1 MRIALG
7 LAYDGSF
14 DAGWQR
20 QSHRSSLQAHV
31 EHALSQVAAVSIE
44 VLCAGRTDKGV
55 HATAQVIHFDTTVV
69 RESLAWLAG
78 TNHYLPNYI
87 KVHWAKQT
95 SDDFHARFKA
105 TYRRYWYCLQVSAT
119 PFAFFPQ
126 GITRWPHV
134 LDVESMQ
141 AALPYL
147 LGTQDFSAF
156 RDKQCQ
162 AKSPIKT
169 IEHCRLI
176 CQHDWIIL
184 DIKADA
190 FLHHMVRNIMGALL
204 AIGEQRY
211 PPVWLAQ
218 VIASRDRRAAWI
230 TAPPNGLYLVDVGY
244 AEQWQLPQS
253 LQLPWF
259 LSSLGVNSAERLLPD

>member
-7 LAYDGSF
+7 LSYDGSF

-20 QSHRSSLQAHV
+20 QQHCASLQAHV
-31 EHALSQVAAVSIE
+31 EHALSKVAASPIE
-44 VLCAGRTDKGV
+44 TVCAGRTDKGV
-55 HATAQVIHFDTTVV
+55 HATAQVIHFDTMVE
-69 RESLAWLAG
+69 REIYAWIAG
-78 TNHYLPNYI
+78 VNHYLPRYI
-87 KVHWAKQT
+87 KVHWARHV

-105 TYRRYWYCLQVSAT
+105 QSRRYLYIVHMSPASLAH
-119 PFAFFPQ
+119 FPQ
-126 GITRWPHV
+126 GVTRWPRE
-134 LDVESMQ
+134 LDLVSIQ
-141 AALPYL
+141 AALPTL

-156 RDKQCQ
+156 RDRQCQ

-176 CQHDWIIL
+176 EKPQGFIL

-204 AIGEQRY
+204 AIGEQKQ
-211 PPVWLAQ
+211 PISWLAD

-230 TAPPNGLYLVDVGY
+230 TAPPNGLYLAEVGY
-244 AEQWQLPQS
+244 PAHWQIPSELH
-253 LQLPWF
+253 LPWF
-259 LSSLGVNSAERLLPD
+259 LSDLKL